1 MNASLVRSYLW
12 QSLIKFKLKE
22 NMRAKTDPAFSRY
35 ILQVGNGLEEENEV
49 GEIKLP
55 SSLIL
60 EPNTQ
65 VPPLEQLIQF
75 VFPSFD
81 LHRLD
86 PLSLT
91 TSAILTPKNQAVDE
105 INEVMI
111 GKFPGKEHTYLSFD
125 ETSDPTQQGLYID
138 FLNSVTPQGMPS
150 HRLNLKKNSPILLLR
165 NINPSQ
171 GLCNGTRLICKEFR
185 SHLIVA
191 QIAVQM
197 APNIMALKDITL
209 TSKNFTVQAIVV
221 EKNIPRMS
229 SSGTSLYQRIML
241 QDKEEN
247 RMQATVFGYNI
258 KVFESSLKLYHTYS
272 ITNPTV
278 RLTPEMFPFL
288 ENKNQLGINART
300 PVEEIEIDGLTM
312 RTMKYNFTP
321 ITSLQQIKEAN
332 PRLDV
337 LFVILNVGPRK
348 FINNSYVVDVRI
360 TDQSLQPSVLSLWD
374 HFLEYEAPA
383 MANLPGSFPVVIGLR
398 LKTSKY
404 YGCTL
409 ATRNSSSFIF
419 DVVLPEAI
427 TLQSWTIANTAKL
440 RELAATEPEYLLM
453 PKGPENPEDDAIK
466 IANLPISVDKGQ
478 LALPMLHKLA
488 EPKECSITLK
498 ASMHS
503 YAGIN
508 QLRFTVH
515 SISIDNNT
523 ETADRSEPL
532 LALPPNTPNKRS
544 KKGHSDS
551 TASTSSPTTETTEET
566 NPTESSLPTQ
576 ETPASPNQNK

>member
-1 MNASLVRSYLW
+1 
-12 QSLIKFKLKE
+12 
-22 NMRAKTDPAFSRY
+22 
-35 ILQVGNGLEEENEV
+35 
-49 GEIKLP
+49 
-55 SSLIL
+55 
-60 EPNTQ
+60 
-65 VPPLEQLIQF
+65 
-75 VFPSFD
+75 
-81 LHRLD
+81 
-86 PLSLT
+86 
-91 TSAILTPKNQAVDE
+91 
-105 INEVMI
+105 
-111 GKFPGKEHTYLSFD
+111 
-125 ETSDPTQQGLYID
+125 
-138 FLNSVTPQGMPS
+138 
-150 HRLNLKKNSPILLLR
+150 
-165 NINPSQ
+165 
-171 GLCNGTRLICKEFR
+171 
-185 SHLIVA
+185 
-191 QIAVQM
+191 
-197 APNIMALKDITL
+197 
-209 TSKNFTVQAIVV
+209 
-221 EKNIPRMS
+221 
-229 SSGTSLYQRIML
+229 
-241 QDKEEN
+241 
-247 RMQATVFGYNI
+247 MQATVFGYDI

-278 RLTPEMFPFL
+278 RLTPEMFRFL

-348 FINNSYVVDVRI
+348 FINNSYVVDIRI
-360 TDQSLQPSVLSLWD
+360 IDQSLQPSVLSLWD
-374 HFLEYEAPA
+374 HFSEYEAPA
-383 MANLPGSFPVVIGLR
+383 MANLPGYFPVVIGLR

-440 RELAATEPEYLLM
+440 RELAATEPEYLLI
-453 PKGPENPEDDAIK
+453 PKGPENPEDDTIK

-478 LALPMLHKLA
+478 LALPVLHMLA
-488 EPKECSITLK
+488 EPKECFITLK

-508 QLRFTVH
+508 QLKFTVH
-515 SISIDNNT
+515 SISIDNST
-523 ETADRSEPL
+523 ETANHSEAL

-544 KKGHSDS
+544 KKGHNDS
-551 TASTSSPTTETTEET
+551 TTSTSSPTTETTEET

-576 ETPASPNQNK
+576 ETPASPSKNK